1 VDGRTDVF
9 SLGVVAYEMLLAKLP
24 YGGGSFIDIGVRQA
38 AGAHTVDTGDL
49 APALADAI
57 RRAIAF
63 EKDKRPASPAALAEE
78 IQAAL

>member
-1 VDGRTDVF
+1 
-9 SLGVVAYEMLLAKLP
+9 
-24 YGGGSFIDIGVRQA
+24 
-38 AGAHTVDTGDL
+38 VDTGDL